1 MRKKFSVIL
10 LFCMSIICFSA
21 CQKKENKTLSHGDWV
36 VEEENVTI
44 EDRVYA
50 YIKYRIKPANEVVID
65 AIATDEENLV
75 IPGKMQGYPVKA
87 IGTLELEEARE
98 PVILNDQKE
107 LNKIIVPE
115 GVEIIGQSSF
125 EKVHAREVILPKTLK
140 EIGERA
146 FWNSKITYVRLDSKD
161 TVFRYDSFAE
171 SKLQKIDLPEN
182 FAGQFRAGCFQ
193 STELET
199 IYWPNYNKNYGM
211 KLENNRQVEESVFQN
226 CRELKQVIFP
236 DEQQFIKIEYGTF
249 NGCSKLRELTFP
261 PNIKKVAYGSHPYA
275 DNNKAGG
282 PDKLVFLGSKTEW
295 DGIPCHYDEKLENK
309 EVLTTGKIQAPKD
322 SKAIKKAKRALRVSW
337 LSQSAIEYENEE
349 GVTENITGLGEG
361 NVKLKPLQYEYIK
374 K

>member
-1 MRKKFSVIL
+1 MRNKL
-10 LFCMSIICFSA
+10 LTVSLFFMSMICLFA
-21 CQKKENKTLSHGDWV
+21 CQEKDSKTLSHGEWI

-44 EDRVYA
+44 EDREYA
-50 YIKYRIKPANEVVID
+50 YIKYRIKPAKEIVID
-65 AIATDEENLV
+65 RIATDEENLV
-75 IPGKMQGYPVKA
+75 IPGEIQDYPVTA

-125 EKVHAREVILPKTLK
+125 EKVHAKEVVLPETLK

-171 SKLQKIDLPEN
+171 SKLKKIDLPED

-199 IYWPNYNKNYGM
+199 IYWPNYNENYG
-211 KLENNRQVEESVFQN
+211 KKVENSRQVEESVFQN
-226 CRELKQVIFP
+226 CRELKQVIFS
-236 DEQQFIKIEYGTF
+236 DKQQFIKIEYGTF

-261 PNIKKVAYGSHPYA
+261 SNTKKVLFGSHPYA

-282 PDKLVFLGSKTEW
+282 PDKLVFIGSKTDWE
-295 DGIPCHYDEKLENK
+295 GIPCHDDKIKNK
-309 EVLTTGKIQAPKD
+309 EVLTTGKILAPKD
-322 SKAIKKAKRALRVSW
+322 SKAIKKAKKALRVSW
-337 LSQSAIEYENEE
+337 LSQSAIEYQNEE
-349 GVTENITGLGEG
+349 GVTENITGLGEE
-361 NVKLKPLQYEYIK
+361 NVKLMPLQYDFLEK
-374 K
+374 